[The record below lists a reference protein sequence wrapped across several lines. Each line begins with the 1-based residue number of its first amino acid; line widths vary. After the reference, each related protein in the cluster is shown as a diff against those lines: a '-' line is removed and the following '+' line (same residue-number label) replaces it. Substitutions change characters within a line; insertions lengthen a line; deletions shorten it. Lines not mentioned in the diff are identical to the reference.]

1 MRVLVVGGGGREHTY
16 VWKIAQSQMVDKV
29 YCVPGNAGIAQ
40 TPLRGTKQSAEC
52 RNIKLGGDFSSLA
65 DFVQSEDIDLTVV
78 GTEAPLAE
86 GLVDQFASRGLRVF
100 GPSMSAAEL
109 ESSKSFAK
117 NLMSKYNIPTAEYQ
131 VFHNPE
137 EATDYINKVG
147 APIVVKA
154 NGLAAGK
161 GVLICKTKNEAL
173 QAIQDI
179 MVKKVF
185 GAAGDTVVIEEFLQG
200 EEATFTALTDGE
212 TVLPMVTS
220 QDHKP
225 VFDGDRGLN
234 TGGMGAYS
242 PAPVV
247 TEEMHHRIMKEIV
260 EPTIR
265 GMANEGRR
273 FIGILYAGL
282 MIDAKGLP
290 VSRGQVG
297 LKVLEFNC
305 RLGDPEAQVIL
316 PRLESDL
323 IPALEACIDGTLH
336 QIQLEWK
343 SEPAVCVVM
352 ASGGYPQEYE
362 KGKVITGLM
371 EAEAMNDV
379 VVFHAGTATNQNGD
393 IITNGGRVLGVT
405 ALGRDIKTAITRAYE
420 AVGKIHFDKVHY
432 RRDIGHRAINR

>member
-16 VWKIAQSQMVDKV
+16 VWKIAQSQMVDTV

-40 TPLRGTKQSAEC
+40 IAEC
-52 RNIKLGGDFSSLA
+52 RNIGLSGDFSDLA
-65 DFVQSEDIDLTVV
+65 DFVQAEGIDLTVV
-78 GTEAPLAE
+78 GPEAPLAE
-86 GLVDQFASRGLRVF
+86 GLIDQFAARNLRAF
-100 GPSMSAAEL
+100 GPSMSAARL

-161 GVLICKTKNEAL
+161 GVLICQTENEAI
-173 QAIQDI
+173 QAIQYI
-179 MVKKVF
+179 MVEKVF
-185 GAAGDTVVIEEFLQG
+185 GTAGDTVVIEEFLQG

-225 VFDGDRGLN
+225 VFDGDRGMN

-247 TEEMHHRIMKEIV
+247 TEEMHNKIMKEIV

-265 GMANEGRR
+265 GMANEGRK
-273 FIGILYAGL
+273 FAGILYVGL
-282 MIDAKGLP
+282 MIDTKGP
-290 VSRGQVG
+290 
-297 LKVLEFNC
+297 KVLEFNC

-316 PRLESDL
+316 PRLKNDL
-323 IPALEACIDGTLH
+323 VPALEACIDGTLE
-336 QIQLEWK
+336 QIKLEWK

-352 ASGGYPQEYE
+352 ASGGYPQKYE
-362 KGKVITGLM
+362 TGKVITGLM
-371 EAEAMNDV
+371 ETEAMKDV
-379 VVFHAGTATNQNGD
+379 VVFHAGTTTNENGA

-405 ALGRDIKTAITRAYE
+405 ALGRDIKMAIDRAYE

-432 RRDIGHRAINR
+432 RRDIGHRAMNR

>member
-16 VWKIAQSQMVDKV
+16 IWKIAQSPMVDKV

-40 TPLRGTKQSAEC
+40 IAEC
-52 RNIKLGGDFSSLA
+52 RDIDLGGDFSALA
-65 DFVQSEDIDLTVV
+65 DFVQAERIDLTVV
-78 GTEAPLAE
+78 GPEAPLAE
-86 GLVDQFASRGLRVF
+86 GLVDQFAARDLRAF

-117 NLMSKYNIPTAEYQ
+117 NLMSKYNIPTAEYR

-137 EATDYINKVG
+137 EARSYIKKVG

-154 NGLAAGK
+154 SGLAAGK
-161 GVLICKTKNEAL
+161 GVLICQTENEAI
-173 QAIQDI
+173 QAVQNI

-185 GAAGDTVVIEEFLQG
+185 GTAGDTVVIEEFLQG

-212 TVLPMVTS
+212 TILPMVTS

-247 TEEMHHRIMKEIV
+247 TEDMHHKIMKEIV

-265 GMANEGRR
+265 GMANEGRK
-273 FIGILYAGL
+273 FVGILYVGL
-282 MIDAKGLP
+282 MIDAK
-290 VSRGQVG
+290 G

-316 PRLESDL
+316 PRLAGDL
-323 IPALEACIDGTLH
+323 IPALQACIDGNLE
-336 QIQLEWK
+336 QIKLEWK

-352 ASGGYPQEYE
+352 ASGGYPQKYE
-362 KGKVITGLM
+362 TGKVITGLM
-371 EAEAMNDV
+371 EADAMEDV
-379 VVFHAGTATNQNGD
+379 IVFHAGTTTNENGD

-405 ALGRDIKTAITRAYE
+405 ALGYDIKTAIDRAYE

-432 RRDIGHRAINR
+432 RRDIGHRAMKR

>member
-16 VWKIAQSQMVDKV
+16 AWKIAQSPIVDKV

-40 TPLRGTKQSAEC
+40 IAEC
-52 RNIKLGGDFSSLA
+52 REIGLGEDFSALA
-65 DFVQSEDIDLTVV
+65 DFVQAEGIELTLV
-78 GTEAPLAE
+78 GPEVPLAE
-86 GLVDQFASRGLRVF
+86 GLVDQFAARDLRAF

-117 NLMSKYNIPTAEYQ
+117 NLMSKYNIPTAEYR

-137 EATDYINKVG
+137 EATTYIKKVG

-154 NGLAAGK
+154 SGLAAGK
-161 GVLICKTKNEAL
+161 GVLICQTENEAI
-173 QAIQDI
+173 QAVQDLMI
-179 MVKKVF
+179 EKVF
-185 GAAGDTVVIEEFLQG
+185 GTAGDTVVIEEFLQG

-247 TEEMHHRIMKEIV
+247 TEEMHHKIMKEIV

-265 GMANEGRR
+265 GMANEGRK
-273 FIGILYAGL
+273 FVGILYVGL
-282 MIDAKGLP
+282 MIDAKGP
-290 VSRGQVG
+290 
-297 LKVLEFNC
+297 KVLEFNC

-316 PRLESDL
+316 PRLDNDL
-323 IPALEACIDGTLH
+323 IPALQACIDGTLE
-336 QIQLEWK
+336 QLQLEWK
-343 SEPAVCVVM
+343 SEPAVCVVT
-352 ASGGYPQEYE
+352 ASGGYPQKYE
-362 KGKVITGLM
+362 TGKVITGLVEADAM
-371 EAEAMNDV
+371 EDV
-379 VVFHAGTATNQNGD
+379 IVFHAGTATNQNGD
-393 IITNGGRVLGVT
+393 FITNGGRVLGVT
-405 ALGRDIKTAITRAYE
+405 ALGYDIKTAIDRAYE

-432 RRDIGHRAINR
+432 RRDIGHRAMKR

>member
-1 MRVLVVGGGGREHTY
+1 MRVLVVGSGGREHTY
-16 VWKIAQSQMVDKV
+16 IWKIAQSPMVDKV

-40 TPLRGTKQSAEC
+40 IAEC
-52 RNIKLGGDFSSLA
+52 RDIDLGGDFSALS
-65 DFVQSEDIDLTVV
+65 DFVQAESIDLTVV
-78 GTEAPLAE
+78 GPEVPLAE
-86 GLVDQFASRGLRVF
+86 GLVDQFAARDLRAF
-100 GPSMSAAEL
+100 GPSMSATEL

-117 NLMSKYNIPTAEYQ
+117 NLMSKYNIPTAEYR
-131 VFHNPE
+131 VFYNPE
-137 EATDYINKVG
+137 EATTYINKVG

-154 NGLAAGK
+154 SGLAAGK
-161 GVLICKTKNEAL
+161 GVLICQTENEAI
-173 QAIQDI
+173 QAVQNI
-179 MVKKVF
+179 MVEKVF
-185 GAAGDTVVIEEFLQG
+185 GTAGDTVVIEEFLQG

-212 TVLPMVTS
+212 TILPMVTS

-225 VFDGDRGLN
+225 IFDGDRGLN

-247 TEEMHHRIMKEIV
+247 TEEMHHKIMKEIV

-265 GMANEGRR
+265 GMANEGRK
-273 FIGILYAGL
+273 FVGILYVGL
-282 MIDAKGLP
+282 MIDAK
-290 VSRGQVG
+290 G

-323 IPALEACIDGTLH
+323 IPALEACIDGNLK
-336 QIQLEWK
+336 QIKLEWK

-352 ASGGYPQEYE
+352 ASGGYPQKYE
-362 KGKVITGLM
+362 TGKVITGLM
-371 EAEAMNDV
+371 EADAMEDV
-379 VVFHAGTATNQNGD
+379 IVFHAGTATNQNGD

-405 ALGRDIKTAITRAYE
+405 ALGYDIKTAIDRAYE

-432 RRDIGHRAINR
+432 RRDIGHRAMKR

>member
-1 MRVLVVGGGGREHTY
+1 MRVLVVGSGGREHTY
-16 VWKIAQSQMVDKV
+16 IWKIAQSPIVDKV

-40 TPLRGTKQSAEC
+40 IAEC
-52 RNIKLGGDFSSLA
+52 RNIDLGGDFSALA
-65 DFVQSEDIDLTVV
+65 DFVQAEGIDLTVV
-78 GTEAPLAE
+78 GPEAPLAE
-86 GLVDQFASRGLRVF
+86 GLVDQFTVRDLRTF

-117 NLMSKYNIPTAEYQ
+117 NLMSKYNIPTAEYR

-137 EATDYINKVG
+137 EARSYIKKVG

-154 NGLAAGK
+154 SGLAAGK
-161 GVLICKTKNEAL
+161 GVLICQTENEAI
-173 QAIQDI
+173 QAVQNI

-185 GAAGDTVVIEEFLQG
+185 GTAGDTVVIEEFLQG

-212 TVLPMVTS
+212 TILPMVTS

-247 TEEMHHRIMKEIV
+247 TEDMHHKIMKEIV

-265 GMANEGRR
+265 GMANEGRK
-273 FIGILYAGL
+273 FVGILYVGL
-282 MIDAKGLP
+282 MIDAK
-290 VSRGQVG
+290 G

-316 PRLESDL
+316 PRLAGDL
-323 IPALEACIDGTLH
+323 IPALQACIDGNLE
-336 QIQLEWK
+336 QIKLEWK

-352 ASGGYPQEYE
+352 ASGGYPQKYE
-362 KGKVITGLM
+362 TGKVITGLM
-371 EAEAMNDV
+371 EADAMEDV
-379 VVFHAGTATNQNGD
+379 IVFHAGTTTNENGD

-405 ALGRDIKTAITRAYE
+405 ALGYDIKTAIDRAYE

-432 RRDIGHRAINR
+432 RRDIGHRAMKR

>member
-16 VWKIAQSQMVDKV
+16 VWKIVQSPIVDKV
-29 YCVPGNAGIAQ
+29 YCAPGNAGIAQ
-40 TPLRGTKQSAEC
+40 IAEC
-52 RNIKLGGDFSSLA
+52 RDIDLGGDFSDLA
-65 DFVQSEDIDLTVV
+65 DFVKAEGIDLTVV
-78 GTEAPLAE
+78 GPEVPLAE
-86 GLVDQFASRGLRVF
+86 GLVDQFASRGLRAF

-117 NLMSKYNIPTAEYQ
+117 DLMSKYNIPTAEYR

-137 EATDYINKVG
+137 EATAYVKKVG

-154 NGLAAGK
+154 SGLAAGK
-161 GVLICKTKNEAL
+161 GVLLCQTTNEAL
-173 QAIQDI
+173 QAVQNI
-179 MVKKVF
+179 MVEKAF
-185 GAAGDTVVIEEFLQG
+185 GAAGDTVVIEEFLTG

-247 TEEMHHRIMKEIV
+247 TEEMHHKIMKEII
-260 EPTIR
+260 EPTIQ
-265 GMANEGRR
+265 GMANEGRK
-273 FIGILYAGL
+273 FVGILYAGL
-282 MIDAKGLP
+282 MIDAEGP
-290 VSRGQVG
+290 
-297 LKVLEFNC
+297 KVLEFNC

-316 PRLESDL
+316 PRLGNDL
-323 IPALEACIDGTLH
+323 IPALEACINGTLH

-352 ASGGYPQEYE
+352 ASGGYPQQYE
-362 KGKVITGLM
+362 KGKVIAGFM
-371 EAEAMNDV
+371 EADAMEDV
-379 VVFHAGTATNQNGD
+379 IVFHAGTATNESGS
-393 IITNGGRVLGVT
+393 IVTNGGRVLGVT
-405 ALGRDIKTAITRAYE
+405 ALGCDIKTAIDRAYE

-432 RRDIGHRAINR
+432 RRDIGHRAMER